1 MAAPLSTVLGDLAH
15 EHMVHTTYDI
25 VARRLQL
32 EPVRSFFIEDLV
44 VENDSMEIA
53 EQ

>member
-1 MAAPLSTVLGDLAH
+1 MTVPVSIVSGDLAH

-25 VARRLQL
+25 VHRRLQL
-32 EPVRSFFIEDLV
+32 EPVKSFFMEDV
-44 VENDSMEIA
+44 VTDRGSMEIA